1 LSKQQKSKRKIEI
14 NSRESIS
21 WISFGLS
28 GITLLLANVP
38 LIDGRSITGSS
49 FESLSE
55 MLISVAASHFA
66 FFGFLVLARQSILRV
81 SFARVSRRWLFWLII
96 TSVFF
101 GNIAATII
109 LQAVWGFQNTSLTSL
124 SFLVFQ
130 VFVMLVVGKLS
141 RETLEYRRSISN
153 LEAQRKLLLE
163 NQYLSKATLESE
175 KNNTVSYI
183 TEKVLSAIAKLS
195 PADPKASQAAMAE
208 LSNWVIRPY
217 SHDLFNDF
225 PTFEGSKEASSRKLD
240 WKTSL
245 RGILETPLISPLALS
260 SALTYMGFQF
270 TITGLPPTDE
280 RETLLQLGAVGVSVS
295 LTPLIE
301 AVSVLLAIFAL
312 TFIASR
318 ATVALH
324 AASRK
329 RASDLSNWGLLIL
342 QLIVIAVF
350 TLVLIHLAFFLP
362 WFPEVAINP
371 PLVLIGIFLVFLTVT
386 AAIAAIRTAA
396 SIRSASA
403 LELHTLNESLIRE
416 IALTNEKL
424 WQERQQLARAIHGPL
439 QSAVNAASIQLGTV
453 TEVEKNLPELVRS
466 ISATILDA
474 LAKVGGQSLT
484 ASSWRSE
491 LDEVQHMWANVAEL
505 HLSIDPESA
514 SILDINPVTAST
526 VIQIISEASAN
537 SAIHGLA
544 TEIKVAVS
552 TRENVMT
559 ITVSDDGRGLEHR
572 SEGGL
577 GSKFLDDVSL
587 EWSLQRKEDTVL
599 TVTIPC

>member
-1 LSKQQKSKRKIEI
+1 MTKQRKSKPKIEI

-28 GITLLLANVP
+28 GITLFLANIP

-55 MLISVAASHFA
+55 MLISIAASHFA
-66 FFGFLVLARQSILRV
+66 LFGFLVLARQSILRTP
-81 SFARVSRRWLFWLII
+81 FARVSRRWLFWLII
-96 TSVFF
+96 ASALF

-124 SFLVFQ
+124 SSLVFQ

-163 NQYLSKATLESE
+163 NQYLSKAILESE

-183 TEKVLSAIAKLS
+183 TEKVLSAIGKLS
-195 PADPKASQAAMAE
+195 PTDPKASQAAMAD
-208 LSNWVIRPY
+208 LSNSVIRPY
-217 SHDLFNDF
+217 SHDLFNNS
-225 PTFEGSKEASSRKLD
+225 PAFEGSREASSRKLE

-245 RGILETPLISPLALS
+245 RRILETPLISPLALAG
-260 SALTYMGFQF
+260 ALTYMGFQF
-270 TITGLPPTDE
+270 TISGLPPIEE
-280 RETLLQLGAVGVSVS
+280 RETLLQLGDVSVSVS
-295 LTPLIE
+295 LAPLIE
-301 AVSVLLAIFAL
+301 AVSVLLAIFVSTLVSSKATLAL
-312 TFIASR
+312 Y
-318 ATVALH
+318 

-329 RASDLSNWGLLIL
+329 RTSDLSSWGLLIL
-342 QLIVIAVF
+342 QLIVISVL
-350 TLVLIHLAFFLP
+350 TLVIIRLAFFLP

-371 PLVLIGIFLVFLTVT
+371 LLVLIGIFLVFLTVT

-403 LELHTLNESLIRE
+403 AELHTLNESLLRE
-416 IALTNEKL
+416 VALTNERL

-439 QSAVNAASIQLGTV
+439 QSAVNAASIQLGAV

-474 LAKVGGQSLT
+474 LAKVGGKSRT
-484 ASSWRSE
+484 TSSWRLE
-491 LDEVQHMWANVAEL
+491 LDEVRHMWENVAEL
-505 HLSIDPESA
+505 LISIDSESE
-514 SILDINPVTAST
+514 SRLNLNPVTAST
-526 VIQIISEASAN
+526 VMQIISEASAN

-552 TRENVMT
+552 SRENEMR
-559 ITVSDDGRGLEHR
+559 ITVSDNGKGLEPR

-577 GSKFLDDVSL
+577 GSKFIDDVSL
-587 EWSLQRKEDTVL
+587 EWSLERNEDTVL